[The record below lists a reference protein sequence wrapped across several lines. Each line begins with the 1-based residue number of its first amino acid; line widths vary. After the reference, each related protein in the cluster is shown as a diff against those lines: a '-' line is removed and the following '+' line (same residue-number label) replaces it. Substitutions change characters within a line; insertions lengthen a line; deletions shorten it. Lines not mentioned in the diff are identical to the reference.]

1 MVVWENSRDRTLP
14 SCPRVGASSQL
25 IQMHH
30 AGAFPGVSPVELV
43 GHLMPA
49 ESGLPSLAAT
59 RQTGGV
65 AGPNATSLKDL
76 DLESGSA
83 SSDVDSESDG
93 VSFDDSASD
102 RSDGSD
108 SGHYEPF
115 SAARAMALNR
125 MQQQQ
130 QLQSRMLTSL
140 GFRQHQGEASFR
152 PPAESE
158 YQSGE
163 SNESTRAEDPGGSD
177 SSSSDFAEGG

>member
-102 RSDGSD
+102 RNDGSN

-115 SAARAMALNR
+115 SAARDMAMNR
-125 MQQQQ
+125 MQQQRR
-130 QLQSRMLTSL
+130 LQSHMLTSL
-140 GFRQHQGEASFR
+140 GSHQHQGEAGFR
-152 PPAESE
+152 PPTESE
-158 YQSGE
+158 YQSGDI
-163 SNESTRAEDPGGSD
+163 NESIRAEDSGGSN
-177 SSSSDFAEGG
+177 SSSTDVAD